1 MQNIYK
7 TILYSMRYTLLFAT
21 FLFCFH
27 ASSQE
32 RFTFLKIVDS
42 IENKPVYNA
51 NVKVLNPKDSSVI
64 YQSKHL
70 NNGLY
75 QLKFTESENL
85 LIRVEATNFVKQY
98 KLISVKNDTTLIVM
112 LPLLKE
118 FKTVSV
124 TSKTPFIVQDIKQTV
139 INPDALLT
147 TAGISAIDL
156 LERAPGIMVDE
167 QGGIRLQGLSGVSVY
182 INDQLLNLAE
192 EERIQY
198 LKSIPAENI
207 QNIVIM
213 TNPSSKYPAVGSGGV
228 IVIRMKKS
236 RAKGFNGRW
245 SNNAGTGRYI
255 RHSHSLSFNYR
266 VNKINFFGNG
276 SYGLQNNFQDLTIKR
291 GYYNSDGSLMS
302 SFVQNTYI
310 RKRNEQA
317 QGTLGADIYLS
328 DKQTLTISLNE
339 MNLNADRHTGN
350 YAEIRDGGRYLK
362 NQVKADIPISTLF
375 KNQGAN
381 AYYDLNLDSGRSGV
395 SVYAEWSS
403 YDSRNKQST
412 LNRLMDSTG
421 QQVSQTLLI
430 GELPSSIHLLTTGV
444 DTRKDYRK
452 YGNMEMGL
460 RSSRIRS
467 SNYAGFMDD
476 VNGTRTINNQFTNDF
491 DYAEDIQ
498 AAYWNHSIS
507 KKRLSVQA
515 GLRWEHTHSK
525 GYQHGNANVK
535 DSSFSRQYHSLF
547 PTCYISYALDSHSMH
562 IVGVNYG
569 RRIDRPNYQDMNPF
583 IYPLDRYTLYAGN
596 PFIKPT
602 FTNEMELSYIYKNN
616 WRVNGV
622 LGLTDNLISETIEQS
637 GGIFYSRPGNIGKQL
652 SLVFNMSGGAKI
664 GKWLRMNVYT
674 EVSHNRFAGTLYGQD
689 LKNNGTFFYIGPN
702 FNFTLHPKWNAELSG
717 NYQSKVASA
726 QFVLIPVGSARAG
739 IAWQFNKKGSLRFA
753 VTDFLYTMKPGG
765 DILSLNQ
772 STASWKSFL
781 DTRVAMLS
789 FSYQFNRGQSLNRL
803 KDDQQGAEKQRVK
816 VG

>member
-1 MQNIYK
+1 
-7 TILYSMRYTLLFAT
+7 MRHFYLFAA
-21 FLFCFH
+21 FLFCCS
-27 ASSQE
+27 ASAQE
-32 RFTFLKIVDS
+32 KITFLKLFDS
-42 IENKPVYNA
+42 AENKAVHNA
-51 NVKVLNPKDSSVI
+51 SVQVLNPNDSSVLK
-64 YQSKHL
+64 QL
-70 NNGLY
+70 NASDNGLY
-75 QLKFTESENL
+75 SLKFDDAATL
-85 LIRVEATNFVKQY
+85 LIRVDAPSYAKAYRWVSAGK
-98 KLISVKNDTTLIVM
+98 DTLVIV
-112 LPLLKE
+112 LKPLLKE
-118 FKTVSV
+118 FKSVSV

-139 INPDALLT
+139 INPEALLT
-147 TAGISAIDL
+147 TAGVSAIDL
-156 LERAPGIMVDE
+156 LERAPGVMVDE

-245 SNNAGTGRYI
+245 SNNAGTGRYV

-291 GYYNSDGSLMS
+291 GYYNADGSLMS

-317 QGTLGADIYLS
+317 QGTLGADVYLS
-328 DKQTLTISLNE
+328 DKQTLTISLNG
-339 MNLNADRHTGN
+339 MNLNAGRHTSN
-350 YAEIRDGGRYLK
+350 YAEIRDAGRYLK
-362 NQVKADIPISTLF
+362 NQVKADIPIKTLF
-375 KNQGAN
+375 QNQGVN

-395 SVYAEWSS
+395 SVYAEWSG

-421 QQVSQTLLI
+421 QQLSQTLLI
-430 GELPSSIHLLTTGV
+430 GELPSAIHLLTTGV
-444 DTRKDYRK
+444 DARKDFRK
-452 YGNMEMGL
+452 YGNMEVGV

-467 SNYAGFMDD
+467 SNYAGFMND
-476 VNGTRTINNQFTNDF
+476 VNGAQTINNEFTNDF

-498 AAYWNHSIS
+498 AAYWNHSI
-507 KKRLSVQA
+507 KIKRLSVNA

-525 GYQHGNANVK
+525 GYQHGNAIAK
-535 DSSFSRQYHSLF
+535 DSAFSRQYHSLF
-547 PTCYISYALDSHSMH
+547 PTCYVSYALDSHAMH

-602 FTNEMELSYIYKNN
+602 FTNEMELSYIYKSN
-616 WRVNGV
+616 WRLNGV
-622 LGLTDNLISETIEQS
+622 MGLTDNLISETIEQS
-637 GGIFYSRPGNIGKQL
+637 GGIFYSRPGNIGQQL
-652 SLVFNMSGGAKI
+652 NLGCNVSGGAKI
-664 GKWLRMNVYT
+664 GKWLRMNVYA
-674 EVSHNRFAGTLYGQD
+674 EVSHNRFAGVLYGQD
-689 LKNNGTFFYIGPN
+689 LKNKGTYFYVGPN
-702 FNFTLHPKWNAELSG
+702 FNFVLHPKWNAELSG
-717 NYQSKVASA
+717 SYQSKVASA
-726 QFVLIPVGSARAG
+726 QFVMIPVGSARAG

-803 KDDQQGAEKQRVK
+803 KDEQQGAEKQRVR